1 MSKHTFFYTDPA
13 AALWMVKAHR
23 MKLVAG
29 TFCVQPESVD
39 AFLALLG
46 TGARPER
53 YVVSADSV
61 PALDPKVGDVVEET
75 TNGKTKVKRLA
86 TKDFP
91 LTGTSYE
98 ILQRSGKPFFTPSKA
113 GER

>member
-23 MKLVAG
+23 LKLLAG
-29 TFCVQPESVD
+29 AFCVQPESVD

-53 YVVSADSV
+53 YVVASECV
-61 PALDPKVGDVVEET
+61 PMLEPKVGDVVEET

-91 LTGTSYE
+91 LAGTSYE
-98 ILQRSGKPFFTPSKA
+98 ILQRAGKPFFTPTRA